1 MRGLPL
7 VIDSV
12 NPKPNP
18 SSLQRCL
25 GGPDTIPGL
34 AHPETALKVPAW
46 TTILGI
52 ALFGLALFWLHHLL
66 GQYRWQDILGHVHA
80 IPAAKLWRAA
90 LFTVAGYSCLTLYD
104 ALAVRFAG
112 ARVPYPRIAL
122 ISFMGYAIGHN
133 VGFNTLSGGAVR
145 YRAYSALGL
154 GAKQIATI
162 IAFGTVTFLL
172 GAGLLLGLSLLAQ
185 ADTSVSALGVHPAL
199 TSLAGGVLL
208 AAVAAYL
215 WLVCTCHEPL
225 KFGRLVIPV
234 PKPRVAFAQVAVA
247 CADLLCAASVLYALL
262 PGQAH
267 IRFEAFAGIYLIA
280 IAAGV
285 ISNVPGGIG
294 VFETV
299 LLLLL
304 PAVPK
309 GSLLGALVAYRAIYY
324 FAPFG
329 IALALLGAH
338 ELWVHRGPAVRLVQ
352 LGRTFLTAVTPQ
364 AIAIAVFLAG
374 AVLLFS
380 GATPGLGNRL
390 DLLRNYLPLPILE
403 LSHLLGSAVGV
414 GLLVIAHGLYRRLDA
429 AWWLTIWLLCAGIL
443 LSLLKGFDYEEA
455 TILAIVI
462 FVLVSARGRFRRHA
476 SLIEQHYSGPWI
488 VALFLVLVTA
498 AWLVIFAYRHV
509 PYANQ
514 LWWEFAFHASA
525 PRSLRASLLAAV
537 IAAAYGLWRLLRP
550 APPRPAARLPEDL
563 QLVAALVAA
572 APDTTANL
580 ALLGDKNLMFN
591 AERTAFIMYQVS
603 GHSWVAMGDP
613 VGPAEACEP
622 LAWEFLESCDVMAV
636 SPVFY
641 QVKPEN
647 LALYI
652 DLGLNLSKLGEEAR
666 VELGTFSLEG
676 AARADLR
683 QTHRRAS
690 RDGAEFEI
698 VPRANLD
705 AILTDLRAISDA
717 WLEEKRTGEKRFS
730 LGYFDADYLR
740 NFDCGVVRCNG
751 AIVAFANIWRG
762 AASELSVDLMRYGAG
777 APKSVID
784 FLLVECMLWGKA
796 QGYRWFNL
804 GMAPLS
810 GLEEHALAPTWHKV
824 GRMVQR
830 YGEMFYHFEGL
841 RKYKEKF
848 QPVWRPRYLAAPDGL
863 AMAGAL
869 LDVTALISGGVGKVL
884 RK

>member
-1 MRGLPL
+1 MLGL
-7 VIDSV
+7 
-12 NPKPNP
+12 
-18 SSLQRCL
+18 
-25 GGPDTIPGL
+25 
-34 AHPETALKVPAW
+34 
-46 TTILGI
+46 

-66 GQYRWQDILGHVHA
+66 GQYRWSDVLAHVHA
-80 IPAAKLWRAA
+80 IPTAKVLRAA
-90 LFTVAGYSCLTLYD
+90 LFTVLGYGCLTLYD
-104 ALAVRFAG
+104 ALAVHFAG
-112 ARVPYPRIAL
+112 AHVAYPRIAL

-133 VGFNTLSGGAVR
+133 VGLNTLSGGAIR
-145 YRAYSALGL
+145 YRAYTALGL

-162 IAFGTVTFLL
+162 IAFGSVTFLL
-172 GAGLLLGLSLLAQ
+172 GAGLLLGLSLLTQ
-185 ADTSVSALGVHPAL
+185 AGMSQSVLHMHA
-199 TSLAGGVLL
+199 SLSMAAGAVLL
-208 AAVAAYL
+208 LAVAAYL
-215 WLVCTCHEPL
+215 CLVCTRHEPL
-225 KFGRLVIPV
+225 KIWRLVIPV

-247 CADLLCAASVLYALL
+247 CADLLCAVSVLYVLL
-262 PGQAH
+262 PPQVAMSFG
-267 IRFEAFAGIYLIA
+267 AFAGVYLIS

-294 VFETV
+294 VFEAV

-304 PAVPK
+304 PSAPK
-309 GSLLGALVAYRAIYY
+309 DSLLGALVAYRAIYY
-324 FAPFG
+324 FAPFAA
-329 IALALLGAH
+329 ALALLGAH
-338 ELWVHRGPAVRLVQ
+338 ELWAHRGPAVRLVQ
-352 LGRTFLTAVTPQ
+352 LGRTFLVAVTPQ

-390 DLLRNYLPLPILE
+390 DLLRGFVPLPILE

-455 TILAIVI
+455 MVLGAVVIVLA
-462 FVLVSARGRFRRHA
+462 LARGRFRRRV
-476 SLIEQHYSGPWI
+476 SLIDQHYSGPWI
-488 VALFLVLVTA
+488 VALFLVLITV
-498 AWLVIFAYRHV
+498 AWLVVFANRHV
-509 PYANQ
+509 PYDNQ
-514 LWWEFAFHASA
+514 LWWDFAFHASA
-525 PRSLRASLLAAV
+525 PRSLRASLFAAV

-550 APPRPAARLPEDL
+550 APPPMSAPREADLERAAELLAQAD
-563 QLVAALVAA
+563 
-572 APDTTANL
+572 DTTANL
-580 ALLGDKNLMFN
+580 ALLGDKNLLFN

-613 VGPAEACEP
+613 VGPPEICEP
-622 LAWEFLESCDVMAV
+622 LAWEFLEHCDVMAV

-641 QVKPEN
+641 QVKPQN
-647 LALYI
+647 LPLYI

-683 QTHRRAS
+683 QAHRRAN
-690 RDGAEFEI
+690 RDGAQFEVI
-698 VPRANLD
+698 PRAGVC
-705 AILTDLRAISDA
+705 AILGELRAVSDA
-717 WLEEKRTGEKRFS
+717 WLEEKKTAEKRFS
-730 LGYFDADYLR
+730 LGFFDERYLQ
-740 NFDCGVVRCNG
+740 NFDCAVVRRG
-751 AIVAFANIWRG
+751 GVIVAFANLWRG
-762 AASELSVDLMRYGAG
+762 ASNELSVDLMRYNGD
-777 APKSVID
+777 APKGVID
-784 FLLVECMLWGKA
+784 YLLIECMLWGKTH
-796 QGYRWFNL
+796 GFHWFNL

-810 GLEEHALAPTWHKV
+810 GLEEHALAPTWHKL

-848 QPVWRPRYLAAPDGL
+848 SPVWRPRYLAAPDGL